1 MQARSVLRRRT
12 SIIRPGILPPPFALS
27 VLCGKV
33 GLFEINI
40 VLSEEE
46 KAEFYSQGEPYV
58 EELAK
63 AIQSSPSQFANRHE
77 KDLSFD

>member
-1 MQARSVLRRRT
+1 MKE
-12 SIIRPGILPPPFALS
+12 ILKKAWAYSLYRDGENFALS